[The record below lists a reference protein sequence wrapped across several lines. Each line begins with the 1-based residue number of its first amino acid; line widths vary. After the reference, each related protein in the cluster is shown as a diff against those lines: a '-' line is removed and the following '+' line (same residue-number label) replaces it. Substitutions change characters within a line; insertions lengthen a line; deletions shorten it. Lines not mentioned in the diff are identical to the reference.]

1 MGEETIKVSVG
12 GLTDF
17 AKKLET
23 YRIEIG
29 DQAGKV
35 HDCPPL
41 LPGND
46 VLPESANLKKGS
58 NEFMASVASALT
70 TIQADV
76 KNIESDLEMA
86 GTMFNLGAEDSLTEA
101 QMMEI
106 LHDVLGG
113 GSPSTSVH

>member
-1 MGEETIKVSVG
+1 MGEETIKVSVS
-12 GLTDF
+12 GLNDF
-17 AKKLET
+17 ATKLET
-23 YRIEIG
+23 FRVEVG
-29 DQAGKV
+29 DAASKV

-46 VLPESANLKKGS
+46 TMPEIANLKKGS
-58 NEFMASVASALT
+58 TEFMASVAAALT
-70 TIQADV
+70 TIQTDV
-76 KNIESDLEMA
+76 KNIKSDLQMA